1 MRNFISLES
10 RNFEEVVTAQSCK
23 TFFLGYKI
31 EKYLD
36 NDSGSPIQT
45 YYTNDRNFYDTQMK
59 YGRKYI
65 YKTKVLIGILGSSYT
80 YSNLFVSQNET
91 QMMGEDGSIQAQYPE
106 GFTDIISE
114 KYRAYVDVEVT
125 PSFQVLEYQVDEDDV
140 AFVDTPTLPPQVN
153 FRNNSKKANVE
164 FFFSPMFVRVES
176 VTADTGEE
184 LMRKLQPLTEEDQR
198 VSDLVALSK
207 AQGISPD
214 YFTGI
219 YEIYR
224 MSTPPDVEGDFANH
238 FLTSVDD
245 KSALT
250 FPESMGLR
258 SNVLD
263 NMNGHLEDFII
274 PNQKYY
280 YAFRSLTY
288 HGTPSN
294 LTAPFEVE
302 LLRDSDEYKINISQY
317 KYPSGKNYD
326 YQKTAKRIIKVVPNI
341 ERLLFSEEERS
352 ATGVIYKLDDG
363 SMLTK
368 GQTTKFKIR
377 VTSKHTGKKIDINLN
392 LKLDEDT
399 NSFSQN

>member
-1 MRNFISLES
+1 
-10 RNFEEVVTAQSCK
+10 
-23 TFFLGYKI
+23 
-31 EKYLD
+31 
-36 NDSGSPIQT
+36 
-45 YYTNDRNFYDTQMK
+45 MK

-65 YKTKVLIGILGSSYT
+65 YRTKVLIGILGSSYT

-91 QMMGEDGSIQAQYPE
+91 QMMGEDGSIAQGYPE
-106 GFTDIISE
+106 GFTDITSE

-125 PSFQVLEYQVDEDDV
+125 PSFQILEYQVDEDEV

-176 VTADTGEE
+176 ITADTGEE

-198 VSDLVALSK
+198 VADLVSLSK
-207 AQGISPD
+207 TDGVSSD

-219 YEIYR
+219 YEIFR
-224 MSTPPDVEGDFANH
+224 MSSPPQQEQDFADH
-238 FLTSVDD
+238 YLASVDD
-245 KSALT
+245 KSTLT

-263 NMNGHLEDFII
+263 NMNGHFEDFIV

-280 YAFRSLTY
+280 YAFRSMTY

-294 LTAPFEVE
+294 LTVPFEVE

-317 KYPSGKNYD
+317 KYPNEKNYV
-326 YQKTAKRIIKVVPNI
+326 YQKATKRIVKVVPNI
-341 ERLLFSEEERS
+341 ERLLFSEEEKDS
-352 ATGVIYKLDDG
+352 TGVVYKLDDG

-368 GQTTKFKIR
+368 GSTTKFKIR